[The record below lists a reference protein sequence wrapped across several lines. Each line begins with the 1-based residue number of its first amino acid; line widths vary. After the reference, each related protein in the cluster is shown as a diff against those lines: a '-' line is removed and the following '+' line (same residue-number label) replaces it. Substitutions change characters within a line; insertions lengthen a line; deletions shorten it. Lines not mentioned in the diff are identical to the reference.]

1 LDCVLGEVHL
11 LRDAAGVRA
20 SYEMLE
26 KLGLTG
32 TETAAPHEQ
41 SIRSVGEVNSIVT
54 AMSRSPVLVASSM
67 RAARK
72 GEPHSARQVDPWNY
86 DHVILRR
93 FLRLG

>member
-1 LDCVLGEVHL
+1 MKGVGVLGEVHL
-11 LRDAAGVRA
+11 FRDAAGVRA
-20 SYEMLE
+20 SYE